1 MWVEAVAQV
10 ASIPAGSVVT
20 RAEVEEMQT
29 YKNSVRLGIIAVA
42 LSGLLD
48 GIELYRPLEDDSA
61 VAADFGLEQPD
72 LALGGDV
79 AAMRDLE
86 RGKRHIVMYV
96 LVIGEQSIKEAAQKY
111 GYSVSFAG
119 CVMSGPHYG
128 YWEAYNAVMVA
139 AGRQQFGDSFSSDLF
154 ELKKIG

>member
-1 MWVEAVAQV
+1 
-10 ASIPAGSVVT
+10 
-20 RAEVEEMQT
+20 MQA
-29 YKNSVRLGIIAVA
+29 YKNSVRFGIIAVA
-42 LSGLLD
+42 LSGLLG
-48 GIELYRPLEDDSA
+48 GIDLYRPTDEDSA
-61 VAADFGLEQPD
+61 VAANFGPEQPD
-72 LALGGDV
+72 LTVDGDV

-86 RGKRHIVMYV
+86 RGKRQIVMYG
-96 LVIGEQSIKEAAQKY
+96 LVIGRQSIREATQKY